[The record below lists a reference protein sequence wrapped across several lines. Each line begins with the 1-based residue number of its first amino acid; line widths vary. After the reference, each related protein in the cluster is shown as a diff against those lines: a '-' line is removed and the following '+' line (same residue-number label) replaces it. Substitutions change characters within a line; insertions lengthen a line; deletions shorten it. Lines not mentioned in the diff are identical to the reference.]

1 MLKVTSTVLHAK
13 FAKQITVL
21 ARTNRAY
28 SCSIRR
34 SAAAEQITVNWKK
47 PDGTVISTKAHTGS
61 NLMITAHRNSID
73 LEGACEGVCAC
84 STCHV
89 ILSDDVFQ
97 SLPEPSEDEEDMLGN
112 KRDHSG

>member
-1 MLKVTSTVLHAK
+1 MLKMSSAVLHVK
-13 FAKQITVL
+13 FAKQIAVL
-21 ARTNRAY
+21 ARANRAY

-34 SAAAEQITVNWKK
+34 SAAAEQITINWKK
-47 PDGTVISTKAHTGS
+47 PDGTIIPTKADTGS
-61 NLMITAHRNSID
+61 NLMVTAHRNSID

-97 SLPEPSEDEEDMLGN
+97 NLPEPSEDEEDMLGN
-112 KRDHSG
+112 